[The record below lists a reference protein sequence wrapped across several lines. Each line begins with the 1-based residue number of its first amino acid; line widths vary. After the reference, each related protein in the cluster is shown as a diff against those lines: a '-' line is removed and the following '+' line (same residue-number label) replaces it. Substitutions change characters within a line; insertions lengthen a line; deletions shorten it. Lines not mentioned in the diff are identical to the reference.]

1 MASWFWVFP
10 TCEPSLLGQVL
21 QDASNLIFVTAI
33 LSLYILD
40 SAHDGRNNGLHC
52 ILSLNL
58 SFFCSPLQG
67 YTEQIT
73 SLLSK
78 SNLRI
83 YCCSIHVIRVHIHVM
98 RVPRTTRS
106 SNQSILKEISPEYS
120 LEGLMLNL
128 KWSIL
133 WPPDAKNWLTGK
145 NPDARKD
152 WKQEEKGMTE
162 DEMDGWHHW
171 LDGHEFEQAPGNGEG
186 QGSLVCRSSWCHKES
201 DTIEWLNWTD
211 PCHSYYDIHKRFSW
225 QPTYLALIGV
235 AECKHAEEREKLH
248 WLQFPCKPM
257 NPNSL

>member
-1 MASWFWVFP
+1 M
-10 TCEPSLLGQVL
+10 
-21 QDASNLIFVTAI
+21 
-33 LSLYILD
+33 
-40 SAHDGRNNGLHC
+40 
-52 ILSLNL
+52 
-58 SFFCSPLQG
+58 
-67 YTEQIT
+67 
-73 SLLSK
+73 
-78 SNLRI
+78 
-83 YCCSIHVIRVHIHVM
+83 RVHIHVM
-98 RVPRTTRS
+98 RVPRTTRT

-128 KWSIL
+128 KWSIF

-171 LDGHEFEQAPGNGEG
+171 LDGHEFQQAPGNGEG
-186 QGSLVCRSSWCHKES
+186 QGSLVCRSSWGHKES
-201 DTIEWLNWTD
+201 DTTEWLNWTD

-225 QPTYLALIGV
+225 QPTYLALIGF

-257 NPNSL
+257 NPNSLSLNI